1 MPAAPLLEV
10 AIGLY
15 PLSINATYASS
26 RGNPLE
32 RSVS

>member
-1 MPAAPLLEV
+1 MLEV

-15 PLSINATYASS
+15 PLSINATYAQF
-26 RGNPLE
+26 RNPLE